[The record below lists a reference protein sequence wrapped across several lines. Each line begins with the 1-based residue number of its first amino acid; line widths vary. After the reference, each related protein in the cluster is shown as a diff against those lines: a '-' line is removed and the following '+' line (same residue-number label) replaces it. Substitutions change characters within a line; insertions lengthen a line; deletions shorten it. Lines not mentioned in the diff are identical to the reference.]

1 MKKEKWKRNYEKGFI
16 PNKVFKLQV
25 VYYLELIQLINFST
39 NGSKVF
45 FFSIRNRVSYF
56 LIIIIYDY
64 NH

>member
-45 FFSIRNRVSYF
+45 FFQHQKSRLVLF
-56 LIIIIYDY
+56 DH
-64 NH
+64 NHLWL